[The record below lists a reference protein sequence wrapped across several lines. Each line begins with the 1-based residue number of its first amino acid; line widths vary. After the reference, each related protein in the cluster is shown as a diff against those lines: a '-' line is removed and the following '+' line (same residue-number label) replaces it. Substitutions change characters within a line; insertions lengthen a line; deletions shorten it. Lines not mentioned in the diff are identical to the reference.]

1 VRAARRMP
9 DRADSIGGGRMIRVL
24 LVDDHAVVR
33 TGFRLL
39 LQSQPE
45 MSVIAEAESGEA
57 ACQRYLEL
65 QPDIVVMDLAMPGMG
80 GLEALRR
87 ILAHHPQA
95 RVLTL
100 SAQDDPMHA
109 RRALREGALGFLSKR
124 SAPEAL
130 IDAVTAVAAGQRY
143 IDTSLAQKLA
153 LDEIDGTGKSVIERL
168 SEREFEV
175 FIRLARG
182 ASVQRI
188 AEDLKLSPST
198 VGTHLYNIKQ
208 KLRVTNQSEL
218 TLIAIR
224 EALIEA

>member
-1 VRAARRMP
+1 
-9 DRADSIGGGRMIRVL
+9 MIRVL

-33 TGFRLL
+33 MGFRLL
-39 LQSQPE
+39 LQSRSDI
-45 MSVIAEAESGEA
+45 SVVAEAESGEG
-57 ACQRYLEL
+57 ACQRYLEAN
-65 QPDIVVMDLAMPGMG
+65 PDVVVMDLAMPGMG

-87 ILAHHPQA
+87 ILAHDPQA
-95 RVLTL
+95 QVLTL

-130 IDAVTAVAAGQRY
+130 LEAVSVVADGQRY
-143 IDTSLAQKLA
+143 IDKGLAQKLA
-153 LDEIDGTGKSVIERL
+153 LDEIEGTAKSVVARL
-168 SEREFEV
+168 SEREFDV

-188 AEDLKLSPST
+188 AEDLNLSPST
-198 VGTHLYNIKQ
+198 VGTHLYNVKQ
-208 KLRVTNQSEL
+208 KLRVNNQSEL

-224 EALIEA
+224 ERLIEA

>member
-1 VRAARRMP
+1 
-9 DRADSIGGGRMIRVL
+9 MIRVL
-24 LVDDHAVVR
+24 LADDHAVVR

-39 LQSQPE
+39 LQSVPE
-45 MSVIAEAESGEA
+45 ITVAAEAESGEV
-57 ACQRYLEL
+57 ACQRYAEL
-65 QPDIVVMDLAMPGMG
+65 TPDVVVMDLAMPGMG

-87 ILAHHPQA
+87 IRARDPQA
-95 RVLTL
+95 RILAL
-100 SAQDDPMHA
+100 SAHDDPMHA

-130 IDAVTAVAAGQRY
+130 IEAVTTVAAGRRY
-143 IDTSLAQKLA
+143 LDPDLAQKLA
-153 LDEIDGTGKSVIERL
+153 LAEIEGGTKSPVERL

-182 ASVQRI
+182 ATVQRI
-188 AEDLKLSPST
+188 AEDLKLSAST

-208 KLRVTNQSEL
+208 KLGVVNQSEL

-224 EALIEA
+224 HRLIEA

>member
-1 VRAARRMP
+1 
-9 DRADSIGGGRMIRVL
+9 ADGGTVIKVL

-39 LQSQPE
+39 LQS
-45 MSVIAEAESGEA
+45 MTGISVVGEAESGEA

-65 QPDIVVMDLAMPGMG
+65 GPDVVVMDLAMPGMG

-87 ILAHHPQA
+87 IRARDPQG

-100 SAQDDPMHA
+100 SAHDDPMHA
-109 RRALREGALGFLSKR
+109 RRALTEGALGFLSKR

-130 IDAVTAVAAGQRY
+130 IEAVTIVAAGRRY
-143 IDTSLAQKLA
+143 IDADLAQKLA
-153 LDEIDGTGKSVIERL
+153 LADIEGAAKSPIERL

-175 FIRLARG
+175 FVRLASG
-182 ASVQRI
+182 ATVQKI
-188 AEDLKLSPST
+188 ADDLKLSSST

-208 KLRVTNQSEL
+208 KLDVVNQSEL

-224 EALIEA
+224 HGLIEA

>member
-1 VRAARRMP
+1 
-9 DRADSIGGGRMIRVL
+9 MIRVL

-130 IDAVTAVAAGQRY
+130 IDAVTMVAGGQRY

-153 LDEIDGTGKSVIERL
+153 LDEIDGAGKSVIERL